1 MYDWIQ
7 GRPPILMR
15 ERDLD
20 GWPGVSGLLRKGGAP
35 FAMVEQFAGFPTLV
49 LREPELT
56 TLVPLELG
64 GVLLVTAIYCDGDRQ
79 VASHLDMLP
88 VAGWESIPERFRAL
102 SDTYALFDASLT
114 GRDLRDPKKKKQI
127 REEHGGVLR
136 FSMEAGLYEIETLG
150 PWNPDT
156 RTELYLT
163 RMIRVTSSAL

>member
-1 MYDWIQ
+1 
-7 GRPPILMR
+7 MR
-15 ERDLD
+15 ERDLGD
-20 GWPGVSGLLRKGGAP
+20 WPGIEGLPKKRTGP
-35 FAMVEQFAGFPTLV
+35 FARVEQFAGFPTLV

-64 GVLLVTAIYCDGDRQ
+64 GVLLVTAIYCDGDRE
-79 VASHLDMLP
+79 VAAHLDLLP
-88 VAGWESIPERFRAL
+88 IAGWEPIPERFRAL
-102 SDTYALFDASLT
+102 TDTYVLFDASLT
-114 GRDLRDPKKKKQI
+114 GGDLRDPSKKRKI

-163 RMIRVTSSAL
+163 RMIRVTSAQI